1 VRNPGAIVGWL
12 VVIVLF
18 VLMTVWAAHESA
30 AATAFVAT
38 CLGLLIVV
46 PLLVRTPPRD

>member
-1 VRNPGAIVGWL
+1 MRNPGAMLGWL

-18 VLMTVWAAHESA
+18 VLMTVWAAHEDV
-30 AATAFVAT
+30 AATVFMAT

-46 PLLVRTPPRD
+46 PLIVRTPPRD